1 MTYTLSVATR
11 IGGGDVLAMVSMLGR
26 LDVELLELDRE
37 VVTMA
42 LTRKCCT
49 NTSAFFYRLI
59 RHQTKRVDRMDTAQ
73 VEGRMWGTAYSLNPS
88 ERPEGPGGGEIQRQ
102 LCISCCSCFSSL
114 FVSPGSSE
122 RLSLSSLSSVN
133 LRIPLRQ

>member
-11 IGGGDVLAMVSMLGR
+11 IGGGVVLAMVSMLGR

-42 LTRKCCT
+42 LTWKCCT
-49 NTSAFFYRLI
+49 NTSACFYSFD
-59 RHQTKRVDRMDTAQ
+59 QTSDKESRQNGHLQ

-88 ERPEGPGGGEIQRQ
+88 ERPEGPGGRGNPKAAVHQ
-102 LCISCCSCFSSL
+102 LL
-114 FVSPGSSE
+114 
-122 RLSLSSLSSVN
+122 
-133 LRIPLRQ
+133 